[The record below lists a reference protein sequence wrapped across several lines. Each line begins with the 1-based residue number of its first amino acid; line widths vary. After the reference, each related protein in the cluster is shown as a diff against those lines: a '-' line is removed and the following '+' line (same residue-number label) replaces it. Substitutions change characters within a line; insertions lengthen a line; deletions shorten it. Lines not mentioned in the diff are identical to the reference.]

1 MGKRLQERTKDEK
14 KQWHFVSQVNL
25 CFRNIFLHIPP
36 TVDVWLVSSAFVL
49 LWITAE
55 TQRSVE
61 KAERAMQTAQYHQGT
76 VGTTLVSLK
85 AVNRRQNVFQL
96 WSVFKQYKSFCL
108 PNSGLWCLFCFISSF
123 FLTAYWLTSVSV
135 WTFQGLLMW
144 SQVFPCLKSGVIQ
157 SGWTKVTWVRL
168 KMTNIIRD
176 LLIRPWLSVCM
187 HTKTQTTK

>member
-1 MGKRLQERTKDEK
+1 MKMGKRLQERTKDEK
-14 KQWHFVSQVNL
+14 KQRHFVSHVNL

-49 LWITAE
+49 LRVTAE
-55 TQRSVE
+55 TQRSAE

-108 PNSGLWCLFCFISSF
+108 PNSGLWCLFCFISCF
-123 FLTAYWLTSVSV
+123 FFNCLLAHQCFCMNVSRPADVRPSVSLPQV
-135 WTFQGLLMW
+135 RGNSIRMDKSDM
-144 SQVFPCLKSGVIQ
+144 SQVK
-157 SGWTKVTWVRL
+157 
-168 KMTNIIRD
+168 D
-176 LLIRPWLSVCM
+176 D
-187 HTKTQTTK
+187 

>member
-1 MGKRLQERTKDEK
+1 MARCEP
-14 KQWHFVSQVNL
+14 FNL

-49 LWITAE
+49 LRVTAE

-96 WSVFKQYKSFCL
+96 WSVFKQYK
-108 PNSGLWCLFCFISSF
+108 
-123 FLTAYWLTSVSV
+123 
-135 WTFQGLLMW
+135 
-144 SQVFPCLKSGVIQ
+144 
-157 SGWTKVTWVRL
+157 
-168 KMTNIIRD
+168 
-176 LLIRPWLSVCM
+176 
-187 HTKTQTTK
+187 